1 MAPTRPDPGRTYDTG
16 FQPFVKKLRAAC
28 VVLAALAG
36 WITAGVPLGQAQADE
51 LPAPFPIW
59 PGGVGPGSEGVSIQ
73 ESVVERSADPTL
85 HDRYTLGITRP
96 HLVVYRP
103 SHPNGTAL
111 LVMPGGGYR
120 WVVVDK
126 EGDEIGRR
134 LSAAGVTVFVLTYRL
149 PGEGHAQAADVP
161 LQDAQRALR
170 LIRARAAEW
179 GLDPHR
185 IGAMG
190 LSAGGHVAASLG
202 TRYDAPVY
210 APVDTADQ
218 QSARPDFLA
227 LIYPVASM
235 DPAIAHKGSRNQL
248 LGATPTPAQDAAY
261 STERSVTSQTPPTF
275 LLHADDDP
283 SVPVENSL
291 RFYAALHAA
300 KVPAELHIFRQG
312 GHGFGLRGARGLP
325 VAAWPDLYIAWV
337 RGLGMMP

>member
-1 MAPTRPDPGRTYDTG
+1 MLTMPA
-16 FQPFVKKLRAAC
+16 RAAE
-28 VVLAALAG
+28 
-36 WITAGVPLGQAQADE
+36 P
-51 LPAPFPIW
+51 PPPFPIW
-59 PGGVGPGSEGVSIQ
+59 PADGVGPGSEKLAIK
-73 ESVVERSADPTL
+73 EAVVERSADPATL
-85 HDRYTLGITRP
+85 NDRYTLGITRP
-96 HLVVYRP
+96 HLALYRP
-103 SHPNGTAL
+103 DHPNGTAL

-134 LSAAGVTVFVLTYRL
+134 LSAAGITVFVLTYRL
-149 PGEGHAQAADVP
+149 PGEGHDHAADVP

-179 GLDPHR
+179 GVDPR
-185 IGAMG
+185 RVGAMG

-202 TRYDAPVY
+202 TRYNAPVY
-210 APVDTADQ
+210 TPRDAVDQ

-227 LIYPVASM
+227 LVYPVASM
-235 DPAIAHKGSRNQL
+235 DPAIAHKGSRAQL
-248 LGATPTPAQDAAY
+248 LGESPTPAQDAAY
-261 STERSVTSQTPPTF
+261 STERAVTAQTPPTF

-300 KVPAELHIFRQG
+300 KVPAEMHIFQRG
-312 GHGFGLRGARGLP
+312 GHGFGLRGAQGLP
-325 VAAWPDLYIAWV
+325 AAVWPDLYIAWV